1 VETRQLVG
9 RHLNVPPLP
18 PDEMAFVIDDG
29 GRRLIAP
36 RKMHI
41 DDQRWRVA
49 LTEPEAR
56 ELGSSGPVW
65 PGATD

>member
-1 VETRQLVG
+1 METRQLVG

-29 GRRLIAP
+29 GHRLIAP
-36 RKMHI
+36 RKTH

-49 LTEPEAR
+49 LTEPKAR
-56 ELGSSGPVW
+56 EPGSSGPVW
-65 PGATD
+65 AGATD

>member
-1 VETRQLVG
+1 
-9 RHLNVPPLP
+9 
-18 PDEMAFVIDDG
+18 
-29 GRRLIAP
+29 
-36 RKMHI
+36 MHI

-65 PGATD
+65 PGATDWIGAYRRYSGTP